1 MGRGH
6 TTESVKRQFGA
17 VAAAYANSSVHASG
31 ADLAALV
38 EDAALTGDE
47 RVLDMG
53 CGAGHTALALA
64 SRAASVV
71 AVDVT
76 PEMVALTA
84 QLALDR
90 GFANLEARTAD
101 VASLPFE
108 DNSFDLVTSRLSAH
122 HYADPQQALREAA
135 RVLKPGGKLLLI
147 DTVAPEDPALDTF
160 YQAWEVLRD
169 RSHVRNWRASEWLR
183 MAAGAGFKAEV
194 IGRWAVPIDGA
205 DWVKRMQTP
214 ASKVAIIR
222 EMFAEANPAQ
232 RAAFEIRDKPWG
244 MTQPFF
250 LMRAIKEG
258 QPG

>member
-1 MGRGH
+1 MGSGH
-6 TTESVKRQFGA
+6 ATESVRQQFGA

-31 ADLAALV
+31 PDLAALV
-38 EDAALTGDE
+38 EEAALSGKE

-64 SRAASVV
+64 PKAAAVV

-84 QLALDR
+84 QLAQER
-90 GFANLEARTAD
+90 GLTNVEVRQAD
-101 VASLPFE
+101 VAALPFE
-108 DNSFDLVTSRLSAH
+108 DGSFDLVTSRLSAH
-122 HYADPQQALREAA
+122 HYADPQQALSEAA

-160 YQAWEVLRD
+160 YQAWELLRD

-183 MAAGAGFKAEV
+183 MAAVAGFNAEV

-214 ASKVAIIR
+214 ASKVAMIR
-222 EMFAEANPAQ
+222 QMFAEANPAQ
-232 RAAFEIRDKPWG
+232 RAAFEIRDMPWG

-250 LMRAIKEG
+250 LMRAVSR
-258 QPG
+258 

>member
-6 TTESVKRQFGA
+6 ATESVRQQFGA

-31 ADLAALV
+31 PDLAALV
-38 EDAALTGDE
+38 EEATLSGKE

-64 SRAASVV
+64 PKAASVV

-84 QLALDR
+84 KLAQER
-90 GFANLEARTAD
+90 GFTNLEARQAD
-101 VASLPFE
+101 VAALPFE
-108 DNSFDLVTSRLSAH
+108 GGSFDLVTSRLSAH

-135 RVLKPGGKLLLI
+135 RVLQPGGKLLLI

-160 YQAWEVLRD
+160 YQAWELLRD

-183 MAAGAGFKAEV
+183 MAAAAGLKAEV
-194 IGRWAVPIDGA
+194 IGRWAVPIDGS

-214 ASKVAIIR
+214 ASKVAMIR
-222 EMFAEANPAQ
+222 ELFAEANSAQ
-232 RAAFEIRDKPWG
+232 RAAFEIRDDPWG

-250 LMRAIKEG
+250 LMRASR
-258 QPG
+258 P